1 MGTTGVEPVLYRLKA
16 GCITV
21 LPNAHEVGVT
31 GFVRRR
37 RFRKGTCNHQ
47 IPKLLRY
54 QVALHPVYAPGGT
67 RTLTKKQILSL
78 PPHSNWATGANW
90 MVLVGFEPTTY
101 HFWDGRLV
109 PIGLQ
114 DRKFTNCLVRSRTW
128 NASFKERC
136 VTNYTT
142 RQWNKWLPW

>member
-78 PPHSNWATGANW
+78 PPHSNWATGAN
-90 MVLVGFEPTTY
+90 
-101 HFWDGRLV
+101 
-109 PIGLQ
+109 
-114 DRKFTNCLVRSRTW
+114 
-128 NASFKERC
+128 
-136 VTNYTT
+136 
-142 RQWNKWLPW
+142 